1 MTGENNPYISNL
13 FVDSDEHSL
22 CTDVFLRE
30 GGRLYTGYDEHS
42 VILIL
47 DKCSVGFRISRG
59 GFRIP
64 GTGFRTLWIELGL
77 LIPIVSGI
85 PDSLSCIPDSKA
97 KDSSYG
103 HNQKPPGFLN
113 FLGPVVRGP
122 DSDPLRRAKIQTTP
136 IEFSLPCRQ

>member
-64 GTGFRTLWIELGL
+64 DFVNRTWT
-77 LIPIVSGI
+77 
-85 PDSLSCIPDSKA
+85 PDSCRQWDSEFLELY
-97 KDSSYG
+97 S
-103 HNQKPPGFLN
+103 GFQSQRFFIWPQPKTSRISQ
-113 FLGPVVRGP
+113 FLGSRSPRSG
-122 DSDPLRRAKIQTTP
+122 LR
-136 IEFSLPCRQ
+136 SLT